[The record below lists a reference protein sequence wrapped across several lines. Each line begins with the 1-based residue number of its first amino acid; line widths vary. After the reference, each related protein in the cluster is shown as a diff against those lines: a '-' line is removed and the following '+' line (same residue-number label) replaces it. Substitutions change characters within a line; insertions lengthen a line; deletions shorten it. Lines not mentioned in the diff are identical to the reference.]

1 MCGICG
7 VIRFGEPV
15 NDADRAAVAVMSAHQ
30 AHRGPDAQGVHEDD
44 HVLLGHRRLAV
55 LDVSEQAAQPMGSP
69 DGQIWLTYN
78 GEIYNFTDLRHELT
92 RAGHTFRST
101 SDTEV
106 LLLGYAHW
114 GIDGL
119 LPRLRGMFAFAL
131 YDRTPRHAPDPRS
144 PRVYLA
150 RDALGIKP
158 LYFVQDA
165 AQLSFAS
172 EVRALVAAGRARG
185 VDPTALLGFLALGS
199 VPSPR
204 TIIPGVC
211 CLAPGHYLEVALDSG
226 EARSRRWA
234 ITDVLGAAR
243 AAAGLG
249 GTGGGATTRDARD
262 RLASAL
268 VDSVE
273 RHLVADIPVGVF
285 LSGGVDSGALVA
297 LAARAGHHVPTLTV
311 SLPGDDADE
320 TARAEATARHFNTD
334 HQLVRVGLDELS
346 DARAGFLGAMDQPS
360 IDGLNTYLIS
370 AVAARAGLRVVLSG
384 LGADEVFSGYRH
396 HRLLARHRLLAGW
409 AGRPTPAAALV
420 GRAARVYGRAR
431 RADRWERWGYLAS
444 PGGAAGCY
452 LGFRGLFPPRHI
464 AALLGAEE
472 REVRAAVGGLV
483 AQPDGS
489 EPDLGHALR
498 RIEAGRY
505 LHDQLLRD
513 ADVFAMAHSVELR
526 VPYLEQGVLAAAGRT
541 PRGARVHPRINKPA
555 LVAAVGDPRIQA
567 LAHQPKTGFTLP
579 MDRWLREAA
588 DARELGEAE
597 GLLDRRAVARIW
609 ADFDAGR
616 LHWSRPWALLI
627 AGAALHPARA
637 SAPLAHRGGP

>member
-1 MCGICG
+1 M
-7 VIRFGEPV
+7 
-15 NDADRAAVAVMSAHQ
+15 
-30 AHRGPDAQGVHEDD
+30 
-44 HVLLGHRRLAV
+44 
-55 LDVSEQAAQPMGSP
+55 
-69 DGQIWLTYN
+69 TYN

-114 GIDGL
+114 GIDAL

-144 PRVYLA
+144 ARVYLA

-158 LYFVQDA
+158 LYFVREA
-165 AQLSFAS
+165 TQLSFAS

-199 VPSPR
+199 VPSPH
-204 TIIPGVC
+204 TIVPGVR
-211 CLAPGHYLEVALDSG
+211 CLAPGHYLEVTLDSG

-234 ITDVLGAAR
+234 TTDVLGAAR
-243 AAAGLG
+243 GTAGLG
-249 GTGGGATTRDARD
+249 GTGATVRDTRA

-285 LSGGVDSGALVA
+285 LSGGVDSSGLVA
-297 LAARAGHHVPTLTV
+297 LAARAGHRVRTLTV
-311 SLPGDDADE
+311 GLPGEAADE
-320 TARAEATARHFNTD
+320 TARAEATARHFGTD

-346 DARAGFLGAMDQPS
+346 AARAGFLAATDQPS
-360 IDGLNTYLIS
+360 IDGLSTYLIS
-370 AVAARAGLRVVLSG
+370 AVAAGTGLRVVLSG

-396 HRLLARHRLLAGW
+396 HHLLARHRFLAGL
-409 AGRPTPAAALV
+409 AGRPTPAATLV

-464 AALLGAEE
+464 AALLGAGE
-472 REVRAAVGGLV
+472 REVRATVAELV
-483 AQPDGS
+483 AQLDGS
-489 EPDLGHALR
+489 EPDLGYALR

-555 LVAAVGDPRIQA
+555 LVAAVGEPRLRA
-567 LAHQPKTGFTLP
+567 LAHQPKTGFALP
-579 MDRWLREAA
+579 MDRWLREAL

-616 LHWSRPWALLI
+616 LHWSRPWALLV
-627 AGAALHPARA
+627 AGAALRPARA
-637 SAPLAHRGGP
+637 SAPVTDRGRA